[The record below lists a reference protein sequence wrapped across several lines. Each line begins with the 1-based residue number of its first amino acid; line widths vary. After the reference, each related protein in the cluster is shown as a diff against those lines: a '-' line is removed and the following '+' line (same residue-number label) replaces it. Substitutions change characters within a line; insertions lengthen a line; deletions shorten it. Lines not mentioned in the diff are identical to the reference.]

1 MFRFPFASNR
11 WFRLLLSLAALAA
24 IVKMLLQEGAKSPI
38 HYFIIA
44 VAGALAFRGG
54 YLFFRPGADKSEDN

>member
-24 IVKMLLQEGAKSPI
+24 IVKMLQQPGSTL

-44 VAGALAFRGG
+44 VAGALVFRGG
-54 YLFFRPGADKSEDN
+54 YLFFRSGADENEDN